1 MKTIKAFNG
10 KRITTMLLCL
20 AISLAVFP
28 QSLIE
33 HPWKGKR
40 IAYFGDS
47 ISDPNHKAAK
57 KHFWN
62 FLNEWLGTTS
72 YVYAVSGRQWN
83 DIPNQADKLKK
94 QHGDDFDAIIIFIG
108 TNDFNAG
115 IPIGQWYTET
125 TEDVEAAVHA
135 PRSIVKRKKRTLV
148 MDNGTYCGRINIA
161 MDKLKKMYPNKQI
174 VLLTPIHRAYAN
186 FSDTNIQPTEAY
198 QNCCG
203 EYFDKYV
210 KCVKEAGN
218 IWSVPVIDL
227 NSLCGLYPL
236 EKEQLIYFN
245 NKDTDQLHPNALGQ
259 ERMAKTIL
267 WQLSAL
273 PCTF

>member
-125 TEDVEAAVHA
+125 TEDVETAVHA
-135 PRSIVKRKKRTLV
+135 PRSIVKRKKRTPV
-148 MDNGTYCGRINIA
+148 MDKNTYCGRINIA